1 MLHFYR
7 ILRKW
12 CLRSSNNG
20 LYALSSLLIR
30 KIRRIRLQFWITLES
45 GKINIPVT
53 KNNEWDSSEFNLF
66 NIYHYYSYYFYN
78 KQCKYCFKNVVKSKW
93 YSSIKLTHCKY
104 KNLAITGQCS
114 TLPQT
119 NHIFR
124 KSKYVTGPK
133 THNVNEGLHQR
144 RLLVQRALHPL
155 QNRLWWMTSNLQI
168 ITAIMHIPSRT
179 SQSYR
184 HLMELYLP

>member
-7 ILRKW
+7 ILWKW

-66 NIYHYYSYYFYN
+66 NIYHYYSYYFYM

-93 YSSIKLTHCKY
+93 YGGYVFLW
-104 KNLAITGQCS
+104 KNSVI
-114 TLPQT
+114 
-119 NHIFR
+119 
-124 KSKYVTGPK
+124 YDV
-133 THNVNEGLHQR
+133 
-144 RLLVQRALHPL
+144 LLNYLISMQDSDSVDV
-155 QNRLWWMTSNLQI
+155 I
-168 ITAIMHIPSRT
+168 
-179 SQSYR
+179 R
-184 HLMELYLP
+184 HLYSCYLWLYISFVHDNYNIKIMQNSDEYAVNCPVTVEVTK